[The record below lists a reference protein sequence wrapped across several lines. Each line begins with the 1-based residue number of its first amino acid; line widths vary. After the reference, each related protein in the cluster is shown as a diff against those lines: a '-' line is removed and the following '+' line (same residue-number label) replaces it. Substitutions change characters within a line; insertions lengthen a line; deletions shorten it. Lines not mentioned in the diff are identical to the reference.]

1 MATYLEEAQ
10 SLYPQLS
17 PELLNLFAAEWA
29 KSGNPT
35 TAIQE
40 VRQTEEYRTE
50 FPGNYNPATGQ
61 VRYNENTYKAL
72 EQSYIGTLQEYG
84 IPEQTSRVLLA
95 DRFVSLLE
103 GEVSARE
110 FQQRVSAAYEG
121 IVDNIQGVQ
130 NFFSTNYNVD
140 LTPEAIFMGALDP
153 SIGEEIIEGRI
164 TAAQIGGEAARAGF
178 AITRTEAEGLRK
190 AGLTQQQAR
199 QLYTAASRDL
209 PRLQELQARRGL
221 ETEERIGL
229 EEFTQ
234 AVVFQDPDVLAN
246 IQRLEEEERSLFSP
260 IAGAARRGSRVT
272 GLQEQ

>member
-10 SLYPQLS
+10 ALYPQLS
-17 PELLNLFAAEWA
+17 PQILDLFAAEWA
-29 KSGNPT
+29 KSNNPV
-35 TAIQE
+35 TAIRA
-40 VRQTEEYRTE
+40 VRQTDEYKTE
-50 FPGNYNPATGQ
+50 FPGNYNEATGQ
-61 VRYNENTYKAL
+61 VRYDENTYKAL

-95 DRFVSLLE
+95 DKFVGLLE
-103 GEVSARE
+103 GKVSARE

-153 SIGEEIIEGRI
+153 SIGEALIEGNI
-164 TAAQIGGEAARAGF
+164 TAAQIGREAARAGF
-178 AITRTEAEGLRK
+178 TITRTEAENLRA

-199 QLYTAASRDL
+199 QLYTAAQRDL
-209 PRLQELQARRGL
+209 PRLRDIQTRQDTEAEELS
-221 ETEERIGL
+221 L

-234 AVVFQDPDVLAN
+234 AVVFQDPDVLEN
-246 IQRLEEEERSLFSP
+246 ISRLEAEEASMFTP
-260 IAGAARRGSRVT
+260 QVGYARRGARVT

>member
-1 MATYLEEAQ
+1 MATYLEEAEL
-10 SLYPQLS
+10 LYPDLTGT
-17 PELLNLFAAEWA
+17 LLQLFAAAWA
-29 KSGNPT
+29 KSGNPQ

-40 VRQTEEYRTE
+40 VRQTDEYKAE
-50 FPGNYNPATGQ
+50 FPGNYNPETGQ
-61 VRYNENTYKAL
+61 VRYNETTYKAL
-72 EQSYIGTLQEYG
+72 EQSYIGTLAEYG
-84 IPEQTSRVLLA
+84 IPAQTSKVLLA

-153 SIGEEIIEGRI
+153 SVGEEIISGRI

-178 AITRTEAEGLRK
+178 TLTRTEAENLRK
-190 AGLTQQQAR
+190 ACLTQPQAR
-199 QLYTAASRDL
+199 QLYTAAQREL
-209 PRLQELQARRGL
+209 PRLRDIQLRQDSGEQQL
-221 ETEERIGL
+221 TI

-234 AVVFQDPDVLAN
+234 AVVFQDPDQLEN
-246 IQRLEEEERSLFSP
+246 IRRLEAEEESMFSP
-260 IAGAARRGSRVT
+260 VGGAAREGGRVT
-272 GLQEQ
+272 GLVEG

>member
-10 SLYPQLS
+10 ALYPQLS
-17 PELLNLFAAEWA
+17 PQILDLFAAEWA
-29 KSGNPT
+29 KSKNPV
-35 TAIQE
+35 TAIRA
-40 VRQTEEYRTE
+40 VRQTDVYKAE
-50 FPGNYNPATGQ
+50 FPGNYNEATGQ
-61 VRYNENTYKAL
+61 VRYDENTYKAL

-95 DRFVSLLE
+95 DRFVGLLE
-103 GEVSARE
+103 GKVSAIE

-153 SIGEEIIEGRI
+153 SIGEDIIEGRI
-164 TAAQIGGEAARAGF
+164 TAAQIGGEASRAGF
-178 AITRTEAEGLRK
+178 AITRTEAENLRA

-199 QLYTAASRDL
+199 QLYTAAQRDL
-209 PRLQELQARRGL
+209 PRLRDIQTRQDTEAEELS
-221 ETEERIGL
+221 L

-234 AVVFQDPDVLAN
+234 AVVFQDPDVLEN
-246 IQRLEEEERSLFSP
+246 ISRLEAEEASMFTP
-260 IAGAARRGSRVT
+260 QVGYARRGARVT

>member
-10 SLYPQLS
+10 ALYPNLS
-17 PELLNLFAAEWA
+17 ATLLNLFANEWA
-29 KSGNPT
+29 KSGNPV
-35 TAIQE
+35 TAIQQ
-40 VRQTEEYRTE
+40 VRQTDEYKTE
-50 FPGNYNPATGQ
+50 FPGNYNEATGQ

-95 DRFVSLLE
+95 ERFVGLLE

-153 SIGEEIIEGRI
+153 SIGEALVQGDI

-178 AITRTEAEGLRK
+178 TISRTEAEGLRR

-199 QLYTAASRDL
+199 QLYSAAQRDL
-209 PRLQELQARRGL
+209 PRLRDIQQRVEPDQEQLSL
-221 ETEERIGL
+221 EQ
-229 EEFTQ
+229 FTQ
-234 AVVFQDPDVLAN
+234 AVVFQDADVLED
-246 IQRLEEEERSLFSP
+246 IRRLEAEETSKFTP
-260 IAGAARRGSRVT
+260 QIGPARRGSRVT

>member
-10 SLYPQLS
+10 ALYPQLS
-17 PELLNLFAAEWA
+17 PQILDLFAAEWA
-29 KSGNPT
+29 KSNNPV
-35 TAIQE
+35 TAIRA
-40 VRQTEEYRTE
+40 VRQTDVYKAE
-50 FPGNYNPATGQ
+50 FPGNYNETTGQ
-61 VRYNENTYKAL
+61 VRYDENTYKAL

-95 DRFVSLLE
+95 DRFVGLLE
-103 GEVSARE
+103 GKVSAIE

-153 SIGEEIIEGRI
+153 SIGEDIIEGRI
-164 TAAQIGGEAARAGF
+164 TAAQIGGEASRAGF
-178 AITRTEAEGLRK
+178 AITRTEAENLRA

-199 QLYTAASRDL
+199 QLYTAAQRDL
-209 PRLQELQARRGL
+209 PRLRDIQTRQDTEAEELS
-221 ETEERIGL
+221 L

-234 AVVFQDPDVLAN
+234 AVVFQDPDVLEN
-246 IQRLEEEERSLFSP
+246 ISRLEAEEASMFTP
-260 IAGAARRGSRVT
+260 QVGYARRGARVT

>member
-10 SLYPQLS
+10 ALYPQLS
-17 PELLNLFAAEWA
+17 PQILDLFAAEWA
-29 KSGNPT
+29 KSNNPV
-35 TAIQE
+35 TAIRA
-40 VRQTEEYRTE
+40 VRQTDEYKTE
-50 FPGNYNPATGQ
+50 FPGNYNEATGQ
-61 VRYNENTYKAL
+61 VRYDENTYKAL

-95 DRFVSLLE
+95 DKFVGLLE
-103 GEVSARE
+103 GKVSARE

-121 IVDNIQGVQ
+121 IVDNNQGVQ
-130 NFFSTNYNVD
+130 NFFSTNYKVD

-153 SIGEEIIEGRI
+153 SIGEALIEGNI

-178 AITRTEAEGLRK
+178 TITRTEAENLRA

-199 QLYTAASRDL
+199 QLYTAAQRDL
-209 PRLQELQARRGL
+209 PRLRDIQTRQDTEAEELS
-221 ETEERIGL
+221 L

-234 AVVFQDPDVLAN
+234 AVVFQDPDVLEN
-246 IQRLEEEERSLFSP
+246 ISRLEAEEASMFTP
-260 IAGAARRGSRVT
+260 QVGYARRGARVT

>member
-10 SLYPQLS
+10 ALYPQLS
-17 PELLNLFAAEWA
+17 PQILDLFAAEWA
-29 KSGNPT
+29 KSNNPV
-35 TAIQE
+35 TAIRA
-40 VRQTEEYRTE
+40 VRQTDEYKTE
-50 FPGNYNPATGQ
+50 FPGNYNEATGQ
-61 VRYNENTYKAL
+61 VRYDENTYKAL

-95 DRFVSLLE
+95 DKFVGLLE
-103 GEVSARE
+103 GKVSASE
-110 FQQRVSAAYEG
+110 FLQIVSAAYEG

-153 SIGEEIIEGRI
+153 SIGEALIEGNI

-178 AITRTEAEGLRK
+178 TITRTEAENLRA

-199 QLYTAASRDL
+199 QLYTAAQRDL
-209 PRLQELQARRGL
+209 PRLSDIQTRQDTEAEELS
-221 ETEERIGL
+221 L

-234 AVVFQDPDVLAN
+234 AVVFQDPDVLEN
-246 IQRLEEEERSLFSP
+246 ISRLEAEEASMFTP
-260 IAGAARRGSRVT
+260 QVGYARRGARVT

>member
-10 SLYPQLS
+10 ALYPQLS
-17 PELLNLFAAEWA
+17 PQILDLFAAEWA
-29 KSGNPT
+29 KSNNPV
-35 TAIQE
+35 TAIRA
-40 VRQTEEYRTE
+40 VRQTDEYKTE
-50 FPGNYNPATGQ
+50 FPGNYNEATGQ
-61 VRYNENTYKAL
+61 VRYDENTYKAL

-95 DRFVSLLE
+95 DKFVGLLE
-103 GEVSARE
+103 GKVSARE

-153 SIGEEIIEGRI
+153 SIGEALIEGNI

-178 AITRTEAEGLRK
+178 TITRTEAENLRA

-199 QLYTAASRDL
+199 QLYTAAQRDL
-209 PRLQELQARRGL
+209 PRLRDIQTRQDTEAEELS
-221 ETEERIGL
+221 L

-234 AVVFQDPDVLAN
+234 AVVFQDPDVLEN
-246 IQRLEEEERSLFSP
+246 ISRLEAEEASMFTP
-260 IAGAARRGSRVT
+260 QVGYARRGARVT

>member
-10 SLYPQLS
+10 ALYPQLS
-17 PELLNLFAAEWA
+17 PQILDLFAAEWA
-29 KSGNPT
+29 KSNNPV
-35 TAIQE
+35 TAIRA
-40 VRQTEEYRTE
+40 VRQTDEYKTE
-50 FPGNYNPATGQ
+50 FPGNYNEATGQ
-61 VRYNENTYKAL
+61 VRYDENTYKAL

-95 DRFVSLLE
+95 DKFVGLLE
-103 GEVSARE
+103 GKVSARE

-153 SIGEEIIEGRI
+153 SIGEEIISGRI

-178 AITRTEAEGLRK
+178 TITRTEAENLRA

-199 QLYTAASRDL
+199 QLYTAAQRDL
-209 PRLQELQARRGL
+209 PRLRDIQTRQDTEAEELS
-221 ETEERIGL
+221 L

-234 AVVFQDPDVLAN
+234 AVVFQDPDVLEN
-246 IQRLEEEERSLFSP
+246 ISRLEAEEASMFTP
-260 IAGAARRGSRVT
+260 QVGYARRGARVT